1 MLINHCHRARFSA
14 DVLCTKQGPNSGFG
28 APATKERLTQ
38 DAQQPRQFAEHLDL
52 SFHDYYQLPEPTM
65 LQQQRGEVLTSRCF
79 SRIVGHGATEPR
91 NRPRF
96 VAVREVRLSDARL
109 DQRMKSEVALQPRR
123 TLRNVESGFEV
134 LKGLRQADFHRGH
147 TKSEEGFRC
156 QAWVV
161 SLKNLLM
168 NLALDI
174 ETCGDASP
182 DALS

>member
-1 MLINHCHRARFSA
+1 M
-14 DVLCTKQGPNSGFG
+14 
-28 APATKERLTQ
+28 
-38 DAQQPRQFAEHLDL
+38 
-52 SFHDYYQLPEPTM
+52 
-65 LQQQRGEVLTSRCF
+65 
-79 SRIVGHGATEPR
+79 
-91 NRPRF
+91 
-96 VAVREVRLSDARL
+96 REVRLSDARL

-134 LKGLRQADFHRGH
+134 LKRGLRQADFHRGH